1 MANIRVI
8 QSPYVGP
15 FANIEAVAEA
25 STGSGIGIH
34 LGELG
39 GRVELTQTGS
49 GTKEYQ
55 KVQLDSGCV
64 AASPAGAPTTG
75 ELVYWKLVG
84 AGGATGKSKY
94 LVTNDSS
101 QAVGGST
108 THGWRNE
115 VAGVLVTPQATLT
128 SNLGLAPF
136 IWIQQKGN
144 CATVK
149 IASGS
154 PNPGDQLQSDTSAT
168 AAQGVIAAANTQT
181 TVQALGKFTTA
192 AVTVTTAPVDLDIP
206 GIP

>member
-1 MANIRVI
+1 MPNIRVI
-8 QSPYVGP
+8 QSPYIGP

-39 GRVELTQTGS
+39 GRVELTQTGV

-55 KVQLDSGCV
+55 KVQLDSGAV
-64 AASPAGAPTTG
+64 AATGTGAPTTG
-75 ELVYWKLVG
+75 ELVFWKD
-84 AGGATGKSKY
+84 KSKY
-94 LVTNDSS
+94 LVTNESS
-101 QAVGGST
+101 VAIGGQT

-128 SNLGLAPF
+128 ANLGLAPY

-144 CATVK
+144 CPTVK

-154 PNPGDQLQSDTSAT
+154 PNPGDTLIAGTITTTAAGLIAT
-168 AAQGVIAAANTQT
+168 ASTAPV
-181 TVQALGKFTTA
+181 VVPLGRFTTA
-192 AVTVTTAPVDLDIP
+192 ATTVTTAPVDLDVP

>member
-1 MANIRVI
+1 MPNIRVI
-8 QSPYVGP
+8 QSPYIGP
-15 FANIEAVAEA
+15 FSNVEAVAESST
-25 STGSGIGIH
+25 STGVGIH

-55 KVQLDSGCV
+55 KVQLDSGAV

-75 ELVYWKLVG
+75 ELVYWKLNG
-84 AGGATGKSKY
+84 PGGATGKSKY
-94 LVTNDSS
+94 LVTTDSS

-128 SNLGLAPF
+128 ANLGLAPF

-154 PNPGDQLQSDTSAT
+154 PNPGDTLISDTSAT
-168 AAQGVIAAANTQT
+168 ASQGLIATASTAP
-181 TVQALGKFTTA
+181 VVVPLGHFTTA
-192 AVTVTTAPVDLDIP
+192 ATSVTTAPVDLDIP